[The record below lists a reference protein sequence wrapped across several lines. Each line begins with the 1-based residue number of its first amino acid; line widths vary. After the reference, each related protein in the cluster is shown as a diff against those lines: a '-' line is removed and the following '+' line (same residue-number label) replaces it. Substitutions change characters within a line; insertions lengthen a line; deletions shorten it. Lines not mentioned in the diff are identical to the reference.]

1 MTFAHDTE
9 VALVAAAALVNT
21 ASGATDTAAHA
32 ATTSCASSTSRA
44 GSAAAPATR
53 PSWSAVRALRPRLRE
68 LWQLEEAEL
77 VAALNAILAEADAL
91 PQLVDHDGLGW
102 HIHAVPQD
110 APLATR
116 MAVEAAMAF
125 IDVVRAGEL
134 DRLKT
139 CAADDCDDVV
149 VDLSR
154 NRSKR
159 FCESGCGN
167 RENVRAYRD
176 RQTGEPSRA
185 GPLSAR
191 RRGRLSRRWRTTSRA
206 NSTPEVIVSTTA
218 TASSTA
224 ETHHI
229 RSPRTSSGTGEV
241 GRTAR

>member
-9 VALVAAAALVNT
+9 VALVAAAALVNS
-21 ASGATDTAAHA
+21 ASDGDSLRTPEDLVTLPRRP
-32 ATTSCASSTSRA
+32 RA
-44 GSAAAPATR
+44 GSAAGPATW
-53 PSWSAVRALRPRLRE
+53 PSWTPSARCGRGCASCGSSTRRTWCPRVNE
-68 LWQLEEAEL
+68 
-77 VAALNAILAEADAL
+77 ILAEAAAL
-91 PQLVDHDGLGW
+91 PQLVDHDDLGW

-139 CAADDCDDVV
+139 CAAEDCDDVV

-159 FCESGCGN
+159 FCEGGCGN

-176 RQTGEPSRA
+176 RQKED
-185 GPLSAR
+185 
-191 RRGRLSRRWRTTSRA
+191 
-206 NSTPEVIVSTTA
+206 
-218 TASSTA
+218 
-224 ETHHI
+224 
-229 RSPRTSSGTGEV
+229 
-241 GRTAR
+241 

>member
-21 ASGATDTAAHA
+21 DPGGGSGEDTLR
-32 ATTSCASSTSRA
+32 TERPGRLPRRPGVVRQPGRRPGRA
-44 GSAAAPATR
+44 GRRTRAAAAAARAVAPRRGR
-53 PSWSAVRALRPRLRE
+53 PGRRAVNE
-68 LWQLEEAEL
+68 
-77 VAALNAILAEADAL
+77 ILADAAAL
-91 PQLVDHDGLGW
+91 PQLVDHDDLGW
-102 HIHAVPQD
+102 HIHAVPQE

-125 IDVVRAGEL
+125 TDVVRTGEL

-159 FCESGCGN
+159 FCEGGCGN

-176 RQTGEPSRA
+176 RASKERTERRGWTRDLRQR
-185 GPLSAR
+185 LSASAGSSAPEPGVR
-191 RRGRLSRRWRTTSRA
+191 R
-206 NSTPEVIVSTTA
+206 
-218 TASSTA
+218 
-224 ETHHI
+224 
-229 RSPRTSSGTGEV
+229 
-241 GRTAR
+241 AR